1 MSKFRHI
8 DIKKEEISSKK
19 RSKKIKEELP
29 SDYIETISL
38 MEKLGIKMI
47 NDDNLLKSINLRK
60 SSKIQIDNKTSF
72 NEEEKQGK
80 TIKSSSLKKRK
91 KNTIINKKEYMSSS
105 YEKRIIKKEQI
116 KKEEPVTNKM
126 IKIKKY
132 NNKKEVNKK
141 IKKEKEKDINIS
153 NISGKKRMNT
163 NNNSIDLFN
172 KQKVIKKLKSNEI
185 NETKKVNFKKT
196 KAEKFINVTKD
207 NSSNKKIPEF
217 KASLKPK
224 SDKKENEIYFTDIN
238 NDDEELAK
246 EIEDVF
252 NNNNN
257 QKNKSKNKN
266 KKIKHKSNSV
276 QKDFGTSKININIAL
291 KLNKRNSKKINS
303 NSPKSEDSFYS
314 SQSEKDVTPKKRKA
328 NHHKRLSTDIP
339 YNILM
344 TENNEVSKKIKNSY
358 FKNRISESAEAKRSN
373 KRRATEMMSEI
384 DLNAINNR
392 NSIKKESLKNLNQ
405 INNNNNISNFNFSKR
420 RSLANPLAREKF
432 ENLLNH
438 ITLRQNGGNTQY
450 LKNYE
455 TGEVLTSTIELKI
468 KNKNNFRNI
477 KICSCTKPGCSG
489 PGIVKTNQDSFF
501 IKDKFLDDDN
511 NFVLGV
517 CDGHGEK
524 GHIISQY
531 VSEKLPEYI
540 KNINYESITNEFK
553 KINNEIFDNKNIESK
568 MSGTTVSSLIITQE
582 KILSINLG
590 DSRSCLIKKENNLYS
605 YKYLTRDHKP
615 SEKDE
620 SLRII
625 NNNGRIKRC
634 YDEDLKKYLGPERVW
649 LKNKEEPG
657 LAMTRSIGD
666 KIAHSIGVIDEP
678 EFKNN
683 EFDGNEKFIIIASDG
698 IWEYLSGD
706 DCIKIMKKFYEENY
720 EVDKA
725 AFALVKEAFDKWKRK
740 EIVIDDITVIVIF
753 FCD

>member
-8 DIKKEEISSKK
+8 DIKKEEASIKR
-19 RSKKIKEELP
+19 RSKKNKEELP
-29 SDYIETISL
+29 SDYIETLSL

-47 NDDNLLKSINLRK
+47 NNDNLLKSINLRK
-60 SSKIQIDNKTSF
+60 SSEIQIDKNKASF
-72 NEEEKQGK
+72 NEEEKQNK
-80 TIKSSSLKKRK
+80 SIKYSSLRKRK

-105 YEKRIIKKEQI
+105 YEKRIIKKDQI
-116 KKEEPVTNKM
+116 KKEDSGTNKI

-132 NNKKEVNKK
+132 NDKKEVGKK
-141 IKKEKEKDINIS
+141 IKKDKDKEKEINIL
-153 NISGKKRMNT
+153 NISAKKRMGT
-163 NNNSIDLFN
+163 NNNNNDPSN
-172 KQKVIKKLKSNEI
+172 KQKVIKKLKSNEN
-185 NETKKVNFKKT
+185 NENKKVNFKKA
-196 KAEKFINVTKD
+196 KVDKYINITKD
-207 NSSNKKIPEF
+207 NSENKKNQEF

-224 SDKKENEIYFTDIN
+224 SDKKDKETYSTHLK
-238 NDDEELAK
+238 NDDKELAK

-252 NNNNN
+252 NNNNQN
-257 QKNKSKNKN
+257 NKSKNK
-266 KKIKHKSNSV
+266 KFKHKSNSV
-276 QKDFGTSKININIAL
+276 QKDLGVNKINITLN
-291 KLNKRNSKKINS
+291 LNKRNSKKINS
-303 NSPKSEDSFYS
+303 KSPKSEDSFYS
-314 SQSEKDVTPKKRKA
+314 NNSEKDETPKNQKA
-328 NHHKRLSTDIP
+328 NHHKRLSTEIH

-344 TENNEVSKKIKNSY
+344 TENNAESKKLKNS
-358 FKNRISESAEAKRSN
+358 FFNKRTSESAEAKRSN
-373 KRRATEMMSEI
+373 KRRATEIMSEV
-384 DLNAINNR
+384 DLNNINYR
-392 NSIKKESLKNLNQ
+392 NSVKKESMKNLNQ
-405 INNNNNISNFNFSKR
+405 LNNTVNITNFNFCKR

-432 ENLLNH
+432 ENLLNQ
-438 ITLRQNGGNTQY
+438 ITLRQNGGNTEY

-455 TGEVLTSTIELKI
+455 TGEVLTNTIELKI
-468 KNKNNFRNI
+468 KNKNIFKNI

-501 IKDKFLDDDN
+501 IKNNFLDDDN
-511 NFVLGV
+511 KFFLGV

-531 VSEKLPEYI
+531 VSENLPEYI
-540 KNINYESITNEFK
+540 KNINYDFITNEFK
-553 KINNEIFDNKNIESK
+553 KINNEIYDNKNIESK
-568 MSGTTVSSLIITQE
+568 MSGTTVSSLIITQD

-590 DSRSCLIKKENNLYS
+590 DSRSCLIKNENGLYT

-698 IWEYLSGD
+698 IWEYLNGD
-706 DCIKIMKKFYEENY
+706 DCIKIVKKFYEENY

-725 AFALVKEAFDKWKRK
+725 SFALVKEAFDKWKRK